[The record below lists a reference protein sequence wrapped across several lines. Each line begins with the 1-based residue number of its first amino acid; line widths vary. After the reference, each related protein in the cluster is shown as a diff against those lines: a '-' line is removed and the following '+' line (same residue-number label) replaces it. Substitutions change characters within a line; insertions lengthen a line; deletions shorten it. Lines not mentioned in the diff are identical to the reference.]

1 MRLLI
6 EDALKTTQKHTI
18 DSYHISM
25 VYIEGKM
32 IILSICEIFYIRN
45 DLWDINQKIFKLL
58 LVIDESKN
66 NIILIG
72 VYT

>member
-1 MRLLI
+1 MGPLI

-18 DSYHISM
+18 DSYHVIM
-25 VYIEGKM
+25 VYIQGKM
-32 IILSICEIFYIRN
+32 IILNIRNYYIRN

-58 LVIDESKN
+58 LVINESKN

-72 VYT
+72 VYI